1 MTLKMAVYT
10 ISGGQAWT
18 YTSLPR
24 VQAKRDAQTGGPVRR
39 GINRG

>member
-1 MTLKMAVYT
+1 MTLKTADYT
-10 ISGGQAWT
+10 ISGEQAWT

-24 VQAKRDAQTGGPVRR
+24 VKAERDAQIGGPVCI